1 MSAYGTKR
9 TLMLALSMSVYRG
22 KADIGRNPIDAI
34 HEFTAWSGL
43 RHVYLL
49 VAIGW
54 FIGG

>member
-1 MSAYGTKR
+1 
-9 TLMLALSMSVYRG
+9 MLALSMSVYRG